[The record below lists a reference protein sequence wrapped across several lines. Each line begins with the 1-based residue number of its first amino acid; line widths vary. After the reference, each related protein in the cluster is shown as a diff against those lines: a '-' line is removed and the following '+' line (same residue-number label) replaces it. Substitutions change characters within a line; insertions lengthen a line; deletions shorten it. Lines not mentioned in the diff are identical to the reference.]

1 MDHTF
6 YKFTMI
12 KQTKLEEARAI
23 MNMIIHLKT
32 QPSTV
37 ATKKTI
43 QTLQQ
48 KMGEL
53 NQGMD
58 ETKM

>member
-1 MDHTF
+1 M
-6 YKFTMI
+6 ME
-12 KQTKLEEARAI
+12 QTKIEEARAI

-37 ATKKTI
+37 TTKKTI

-53 NQGMD
+53 NQNID
-58 ETKM
+58 ETHL

>member
-6 YKFTMI
+6 YKFTMME
-12 KQTKLEEARAI
+12 QTKIEEARAI

-37 ATKKTI
+37 TTKKTI

-53 NQGMD
+53 NQNID
-58 ETKM
+58 ETHL

>member
-6 YKFTMI
+6 YKFTMTKQI
-12 KQTKLEEARAI
+12 KVEEAKAI
-23 MNMIIHLKT
+23 MSMILHLKT

-37 ATKKTI
+37 ETKKTI

-48 KMGEL
+48 QLMEFNKHT
-53 NQGMD
+53 D
-58 ETKM
+58 ETNL

>member
-6 YKFTMI
+6 YKFTMTNN
-12 KQTKLEEARAI
+12 TKLEEARSI

-32 QPSTV
+32 QPSTIE
-37 ATKKTI
+37 TKKTI

-48 KMGEL
+48 RMGEL
-53 NQGMD
+53 NQNMD

>member
-1 MDHTF
+1 
-6 YKFTMI
+6 MI
-12 KQTKLEEARAI
+12 NNTKLEEARSI

-32 QPSTV
+32 QPSTIE
-37 ATKKTI
+37 TKKTI

-48 KMGEL
+48 RMGEL
-53 NQGMD
+53 NQNMD

>member
-1 MDHTF
+1 
-6 YKFTMI
+6 MI
-12 KQTKLEEARAI
+12 NQTKIEEARAI

-37 ATKKTI
+37 ETKKTI

-53 NQGMD
+53 NQNMD
-58 ETKM
+58 ETNL